1 MEKVLWSD
9 KTKIKLIAINLT
21 SWVWR
26 KRNAEFDPKNI
37 STVQH
42 SGGNMFGAVFLLRL
56 QDDVTALKGQW
67 MEPCIIYENLLPLA
81 RILKMGHI

>member
-42 SGGNMFGAVFLLRL
+42 SGGNMFGAVFPAKTTGRCHCI
-56 QDDVTALKGQW
+56 KGP
-67 MEPCIIYENLLPLA
+67 MDGAMY
-81 RILKMGHI
+81 HI